1 MGFEAEGSGPSP
13 AVLHL
18 ISADTS
24 AWRAEGFRFGT
35 TFRFDLD
42 GADRQVRTYTAA
54 VLFFFWPSV
63 PRSVAVRGPGG
74 ALGPGRVSGDYGPP
88 GHVSGRSGSRTIT
101 TALALLAPTF

>member
-1 MGFEAEGSGPSP
+1 MGIEAEGSGPSP

-54 VLFFFWPSV
+54 VLFFFGRVCPDRSPCEV
-63 PRSVAVRGPGG
+63 PVELSVRGGCP
-74 ALGPGRVSGDYGPP
+74 AITDLLGM
-88 GHVSGRSGSRTIT
+88 
-101 TALALLAPTF
+101 